1 MIPVKLTLRNFMCY
15 RENVPP
21 LSFTGIHTACISGD
35 NGNGKS
41 ALIDAMTWALWGKAR
56 AKSDTDLIYQGQAEM
71 TVEFDFTVAGQTY
84 RIIRKYAR
92 PKTRTGAGHPVLEFQ
107 IATDGV
113 FRSVSGNTIA
123 QTQQK
128 IIDTLHMDYDTFIN
142 SAFLRQGHA
151 DEFTNQ
157 QPARRKE
164 VLGNIL
170 GLAQYDEMEERAK
183 DKVKLWEGEAELLN
197 QVIQGIDSE
206 LAGKPSCEAELIQA
220 QSELARIEKLT
231 GGQAIKVSELRRQ
244 KESLESKQVQLVQVE
259 KHIAEA
265 QKALENWLAQ
275 IEQHQAKIRV
285 YESVLVQRQ
294 LIEEGYIRFCNS
306 KKNNE
311 EMSQKLGLLVKMN
324 ERRNRLE
331 KGIDRE
337 QNVLLTEQTV
347 TRKNIID
354 LGQRI
359 EKLPQLKNELQQVEA
374 QQERLVQS
382 EKILEEK
389 KLAVQEIVT
398 RISRAE
404 ATSVRLQTEIKELE
418 EKLALLSGENGAKC
432 PLCEQSLGIEEH
444 KRIEVKYITEKNEKS
459 AALAANQ
466 SELLRMQTELAR
478 ADKEA
483 NQLGR
488 QLKQERAVVQGGL
501 SVLVKSIAEAQEAA
515 ANLTEAQNILSE
527 VERKLVQREFADN
540 EQQALRA
547 LLDEI
552 YGLNYDE
559 AKHQEVKQQI
569 SELAKWEEPQHKLS
583 EAERSLEPE
592 KEALSRAEK
601 AAGELRESIAGELEQ
616 QQILGNEL
624 TGLPRLADD
633 LAHAQA
639 EYESLSAELRQAQ
652 ESIGRAKEKLQRCA
666 ELEVKKGEKE
676 KQLSQALEQSKIYQ
690 ELEQAFGKKGV
701 QALLIETAIPEIEIE
716 ADRLLSRMTDNRMHV
731 KIETQRATKKGGVA
745 ETLDINVSDE
755 LGTRNYEMFSGGEAF
770 RINFAVRIALSRL
783 LARRAGAPLP
793 TLIIDEGFGTQDNTG
808 IEKLK
813 EAINYIQDD
822 FEKILV
828 ITHIE
833 ELKDAFPTRID
844 IIKTA
849 EGSTISVS

>member
-15 RENVPP
+15 RENVPS

-41 ALIDAMTWALWGKAR
+41 ALIDAITWALWGKAR
-56 AKSDTDLIYQGQAEM
+56 AKSDIDLIYQGQAEM
-71 TVEFDFTVAGQTY
+71 AVEFDFTVAGQAY
-84 RIIRKYAR
+84 RIIRKYAL
-92 PKTRTGAGHPVLEFQ
+92 PKVRTGSGHPVLEFQ
-107 IATDGV
+107 IAADGG
-113 FRSVSGNTIA
+113 FQSISGNSIA

-157 QPARRKE
+157 PPARRKE

-170 GLAQYDEMEERAK
+170 GLAQYDELEERAK
-183 DKVKLWEGEAELLN
+183 LEVKKWETESEHLKQTIKDYDFELVGKV
-197 QVIQGIDSE
+197 
-206 LAGKPSCEAELIQA
+206 SCEAELIQA
-220 QSELARIEKLT
+220 QSELTRIEKLT
-231 GGQAIKVSELRRQ
+231 GEQALKVGELKRQ
-244 KESLESKQVQLVQVE
+244 KESLESKQIQLTQVE
-259 KHIAEA
+259 KHVAGA

-275 IEQHQAKIRV
+275 IEQHQTKIKG
-285 YESVLVQRQ
+285 YESVLVERQ
-294 LIEEGYIRFCNS
+294 VIEEGYFRFCNS
-306 KKNNE
+306 KKIDE
-311 EMSQKLGLLVKMN
+311 EMSQKLSLLVKMN

-331 KGIDRE
+331 KVIDRE
-337 QNVLLTEQTV
+337 QNVLLTEQAV
-347 TRKNIID
+347 TRKNISD
-354 LGQRI
+354 LNHRI
-359 EKLPQLKNELQQVEA
+359 EKLPQLKIELQQTEA
-374 QQERLVQS
+374 KQERIVQE

-389 KLAVQEIVT
+389 RLAVQEIRT
-398 RISRAE
+398 SISRAE
-404 ATSVRLQTEIKELE
+404 ATAVRLQIEIKDIEG
-418 EKLALLSGENGAKC
+418 KLALLSGKDGAKC
-432 PLCEQSLGIEEH
+432 PLCEQLLGIEEH
-444 KRIEVKYITEKNEKS
+444 KRIEAKYIAEKNEKS
-459 AALAANQ
+459 TALSANQ
-466 SELLRMQTELAR
+466 SELLIMQTELAR
-478 ADKEA
+478 ADKET
-483 NQLGR
+483 NQLER
-488 QLKQERAVVQGGL
+488 QLKQERAMVQGKL
-501 SVLVKSIAEAQEAA
+501 SVLAKSITETQEAA
-515 ANLTEAQNILSE
+515 ASLTDAQNILSE
-527 VERKLVQREFADN
+527 IERKLAQREFAIN
-540 EQQALRA
+540 EQQVLGA

-552 YGLNYDE
+552 NGLNYDE
-559 AKHQEVKQQI
+559 AKHREIKQQI
-569 SELAKWEEPQHKLS
+569 SELTKWEEPQHKLA
-583 EAERSLEPE
+583 EAERSLLPE

-601 AAGELRESIAGELEQ
+601 AAGELRSSIAGELEQ
-616 QQILGNEL
+616 QQILGDEL
-624 TGLPRLADD
+624 AGLPLLADE
-633 LAHAQA
+633 LAQAQA
-639 EYESLSAELRQAQ
+639 EYEPLDTELKQVR
-652 ESIGRAKEKLQRCA
+652 ETVGRVKEKLQHCE

-676 KQLSQALEQSKIYQ
+676 KQLSQALEQAKIFQ

-701 QALLIETAIPEIEIE
+701 QALLIETTIPEIEIE

-731 KIETQRATKKGGVA
+731 KIETQRATKKGSVA

-844 IIKTA
+844 IIKTG